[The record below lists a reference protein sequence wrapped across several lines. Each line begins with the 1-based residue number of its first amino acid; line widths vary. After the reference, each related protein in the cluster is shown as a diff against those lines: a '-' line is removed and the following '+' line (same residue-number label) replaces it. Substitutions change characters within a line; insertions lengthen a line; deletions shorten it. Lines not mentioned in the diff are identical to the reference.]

1 MEPKENLEIKPNEEL
16 LIPAP
21 IERSLR
27 KGNIN
32 FDFLQPESGTKDES
46 SPTSQDRRMSSRQG
60 KRGMF
65 NRGRT
70 PRPFQKKHLYFA
82 IGFAF
87 LQVLLILM
95 IALGKQYFWL
105 LILPVLLT
113 LLLGTFILVTLLL
126 VRPL

>member
-1 MEPKENLEIKPNEEL
+1 MEPKANSETKPIEEL
-16 LIPAP
+16 KIPAP

-32 FDFLQPESGTKDES
+32 FDFLQPESITKEETSTD
-46 SPTSQDRRMSSRQG
+46 SPDRRSGSRQG

-70 PRPFQKKHLYFA
+70 PRPFQKKHLILAIAFA
-82 IGFAF
+82 I
-87 LQVLLILM
+87 LQVLVITA

-113 LLLGTFILVTLLL
+113 VLLGTLILVTLLL